1 MSLAKSPLASSLK
14 LPLPMR
20 LLALMAVALAW
31 VFWVTFLELGQ
42 RWGSQSQY
50 SHGWL
55 VPVYAG
61 VLLWL
66 RRGMLADID
75 WRPSWWGLPLLL
87 FGLAMRFG
95 GVFVEF
101 QWLAAAALLPCLA
114 AACLLAGGWPVLRWA
129 WPAIGFLI
137 FMVPLPFTIEVGL
150 SHPLQRIGTIV
161 STFTLQTLG
170 VAAYAEGNIIV
181 MGETRIG
188 VVEACSGLSMLMIF
202 FALSTAVTLLS
213 RRSPLERTV
222 IFLSAVPI
230 ALASNIIRIVAT
242 AILHKIAGRELADL
256 VFHDLAGWL
265 MMPLALGMLWLIMRL
280 LDWLLVPIPEREPAL
295 PEFAWAGALTGASPA
310 TAPKTKSSVA
320 GESKR

>member
-1 MSLAKSPLASSLK
+1 
-14 LPLPMR
+14 
-20 LLALMAVALAW
+20 MA
-31 VFWVTFLELGQ
+31 
-42 RWGSQSQY
+42 
-50 SHGWL
+50 
-55 VPVYAG
+55 
-61 VLLWL
+61 
-66 RRGMLADID
+66 RG
-75 WRPSWWGLPLLL
+75 
-87 FGLAMRFG
+87 G
-95 GVFVEF
+95 G
-101 QWLAAAALLPCLA
+101 AAALLGGGVS
-114 AACLLAGGWPVLRWA
+114 AGV
-129 WPAIGFLI
+129 I

-213 RRSPLERTV
+213 KRSPLERTL

-256 VFHDLAGWL
+256 VFHDLAGYL
-265 MMPLALGMLWLIMRL
+265 MMPLGLGLLWLLMRL
-280 LDWLLVPIPEREPAL
+280 LDWLLVPIPERETAL
-295 PEFAWAGALTGASPA
+295 PEFAWAGALTGAGP
-310 TAPKTKSSVA
+310 APKPKSSLA
-320 GESKR
+320 GGPKP